1 MGTPHSKGIRSA
13 IKPAAKRD
21 PKGNKQAIMD
31 AALEEFARY
40 GFGGS
45 RIDEI
50 ARDTNTS
57 KRMIYYYFGNKRG
70 LHRAVVLD
78 AVKSVQFLTNNLRT
92 HYDDPVHEFA
102 VRVDAALT
110 WAEENPLKLRLLT
123 TENQYPDGE
132 SELIEGVNADISAAI
147 VGYFREP
154 FAYGQSLGSIRS
166 GPDAPSIME
175 VYQVAISLALMRI
188 EHHFSMKT
196 LHGHDI
202 FSASSRLDQHGLIIE
217 TLLRLIVVEPSQAER
232 YVQQVLTDSQ
242 PPENPKWP
250 EDLV

>member
-1 MGTPHSKGIRSA
+1 MGTPHSEGIRSA

-57 KRMIYYYFGNKRG
+57 KRMIYYYFGNKKG
-70 LHRAVVLD
+70 LHRAIVLD
-78 AVKSVQFLTNNLRT
+78 AVKSVQFLTDNLRN

-102 VRVDAALT
+102 VRIDTALT
-110 WAEENPLKLRLLT
+110 WAEENPSKLRLLT
-123 TENQYPDGE
+123 TGNQYPDGE
-132 SELIEGVNADISAAI
+132 SELIEGINADISTASI
-147 VGYFREP
+147 GYFEGP
-154 FAYGQSLGSIRS
+154 FVRGQNVGSIRS
-166 GPDAPSIME
+166 GPGAPSIIE
-175 VYQVAISLALMRI
+175 VYQVALSLALMRI

-196 LHGHDI
+196 LHDHDI
-202 FSASSRLDQHGLIIE
+202 FSGASRLDQHGLIIE
-217 TLLRLIVVEPSQAER
+217 TLLRLIVVDPSQAER
-232 YVQQVLTDSQ
+232 YVKQVLADSQ